1 MYLKERQSIK
11 LNSIGNMSDKKEHIE
26 QAEIFKNLL
35 LSKFS
40 TEEVI
45 EALAYLRDFR
55 NELLDKEIEA
65 TKSRLSKLRDM
76 IFDNQPPVL
85 GDLKDEAPRVRLKEG
100 FKKKS

>member
-1 MYLKERQSIK
+1 
-11 LNSIGNMSDKKEHIE
+11 MSNKKEHIE

-65 TKSRLSKLRDM
+65 TKSKLSKLRDM
-76 IFDNQPPVL
+76 IFDNQPPVS
-85 GDLKDEAPRVRLKEG
+85 GVGLKEETPRVRLKEG
-100 FKKKS
+100 HKKAKM

>member
-1 MYLKERQSIK
+1 M
-11 LNSIGNMSDKKEHIE
+11 LNNDEHIE

-45 EALAYLRDFR
+45 ESLAYLRDFR

-65 TKSRLSKLRDM
+65 TKSKLSKLRDM
-76 IFDNQPPVL
+76 IFDNQPPIL
-85 GDLKDEAPRVRLKEG
+85 DDLKNEAPRVRLRDG
-100 FKKKS
+100 YKKKGGNNV